1 MIFTFLKKIHYRN
14 HTKKKK
20 KCFIILKNGI
30 KSGIVISH
38 RFELLYASHYKD

>member
-20 KCFIILKNGI
+20 KMF
-30 KSGIVISH
+30 
-38 RFELLYASHYKD
+38 HYFKKRHQIWYRDFSSF